1 MQAAITN
8 DRCEHIFANGKQWKG
23 LTCIHHYAQP
33 THIWLYYADPSGY
46 LEIASPYLLPQI
58 QTYNKARQV
67 TPLLVANLGCRKM
80 PAVEYFTHESS
91 EEKKSTKDPFVDWT
105 REHFRYAVFLTHPL
119 AAAPTALRVL
129 TVSVVMF
136 ASLGIG
142 NLSLLLLL
150 LTSIG
155 VSLLPFPFYPLLL
168 LTRSSTRWTFH
179 FTTSASRDGVHQD
192 AVRHACWAEEEAS

>member
-1 MQAAITN
+1 MTAAS
-8 DRCEHIFANGKQWKG
+8 IFLPMESNGKAWPVYIIMLSPRTFDYIM
-23 LTCIHHYAQP
+23 LTH
-33 THIWLYYADPSGY
+33 
-46 LEIASPYLLPQI
+46 
-58 QTYNKARQV
+58 QV
-67 TPLLVANLGCRKM
+67 TLKSPLHTFFHRYKHTTRLDRLHHHLWPTQVAEKCRQWSILHMK
-80 PAVEYFTHESS
+80 AV
-91 EEKKSTKDPFVDWT
+91 KKKNQQKIHSWIEHVSTSAMHQLP
-105 REHFRYAVFLTHPL
+105 
-119 AAAPTALRVL
+119 ALRVL

-168 LTRSSTRWTFH
+168 LTQSSTRWTFH
-179 FTTSASRDGVHQD
+179 FTMSASRDGVRQD

>member
-33 THIWLYYADPSGY
+33 AHIWLYYADPSGY
-46 LEIASPYLLPQI
+46 LEITSPYLLPQI

-67 TPLLVANLGCRKM
+67 TPPLVANSGCRKM

-105 REHFRYAVFLTHPL
+105 REHFRYA
-119 AAAPTALRVL
+119 PTALRVL

-142 NLSLLLLL
+142 NLPLLLLF
-150 LTSIG
+150 TSIG
-155 VSLLPFPFYPLLL
+155 VSSLPFPFYPLLL
-168 LTRSSTRWTFH
+168 LTQSSTRWTFH
-179 FTTSASRDGVHQD
+179 FTMSASRDGVRQD